1 MTIIKGTKKVQEYYD
16 RQLKRERKKLFK
28 RHRKDKVSLFT
39 ALIWLIN
46 YEIRPKLVRDDGYT
60 HFLLAEEMTLFR
72 NFISILDEFLEWGAN
87 RTRDLDKEEM
97 SRWAKILITRFF
109 PLGMKRLSLENAIA
123 CKTERI
129 ELSEGKFVD
138 EFYKAFEE
146 AHMDWYNKSNPDEEW
161 IQYYYT
167 QSKKFADIIL
177 KRLDED
183 LRAHCDITM
192 EELAIFITGVVN
204 SIKAHLRR
212 IPSLREKSVPFISFD
227 GNELLK
233 ALGPSA
239 PIERSKKWLDKLE
252 YQSGRNINCSP
263 FLKITVAELG
273 CRYVPI
279 VAVFFP
285 FESFEGAWT
294 YNATKA
300 AKRSTA
306 FGTMGQDW
314 GLIFENYVRERLAEV
329 HPDLYV
335 FPGSTKISPEDYP
348 KIKHCFDRIDRER
361 IEIDVIAYSD
371 SSVYVISCKAP
382 DMMHGPEMFRSI
394 YYVKH
399 TDVIKEMEKNLEA
412 AAEIGNYAECL
423 SKCTAFLEEKNLVG
437 RRIEPVLITS
447 NLAPLANEKVRLWFS
462 QTRRIPDVKILQS
475 NHLQDLL
482 N

>member
-1 MTIIKGTKKVQEYYD
+1 M
-16 RQLKRERKKLFK
+16 
-28 RHRKDKVSLFT
+28 
-39 ALIWLIN
+39 
-46 YEIRPKLVRDDGYT
+46 
-60 HFLLAEEMTLFR
+60 
-72 NFISILDEFLEWGAN
+72 
-87 RTRDLDKEEM
+87 
-97 SRWAKILITRFF
+97 
-109 PLGMKRLSLENAIA
+109 
-123 CKTERI
+123 
-129 ELSEGKFVD
+129 
-138 EFYKAFEE
+138 
-146 AHMDWYNKSNPDEEW
+146 
-161 IQYYYT
+161 
-167 QSKKFADIIL
+167 

-329 HPDLYV
+329 HPVMAQNRRGKGHDKRKCEKPNSNQII
-335 FPGSTKISPEDYP
+335 FPPRCNSL
-348 KIKHCFDRIDRER
+348 
-361 IEIDVIAYSD
+361 SD
-371 SSVYVISCKAP
+371 QW
-382 DMMHGPEMFRSI
+382 GLR
-394 YYVKH
+394 
-399 TDVIKEMEKNLEA
+399 
-412 AAEIGNYAECL
+412 L
-423 SKCTAFLEEKNLVG
+423 SRQPGLCQ
-437 RRIEPVLITS
+437 
-447 NLAPLANEKVRLWFS
+447 PLL
-462 QTRRIPDVKILQS
+462 
-475 NHLQDLL
+475 
-482 N
+482 